1 MEQVRE
7 NKMGTMPINK
17 LLISMAL
24 PMVISMLVQAMY
36 NIVDSIFVSR
46 LSENALTAVSMAF
59 PMQSLMFSVAAGI
72 GVGMNALL
80 SRSLGQKNF
89 KAANKAAMNGM
100 FLEAI
105 GAFLFILVGIFLVEP
120 FFRIQTD
127 NPEIIDLGIS
137 YTRLCMVLCFG
148 IYGQFT
154 FERILQSTG
163 RTFYTMITQLVGAI
177 INIILDPIMIFGLL
191 GFPKLGVAGAA
202 LATVIGQIFAAAL
215 AFILNKKK
223 NPDVQLEFKGFRPE
237 NHYIKTIL
245 AVGIPSIIMA
255 SVGSVMT
262 FGMNLIL
269 GVYLAS
275 STAVAVFGVYFK
287 LNSFIFMPVFG
298 LNNGMV
304 PIVSYNYGA
313 RNRKRLMDTIKFSII
328 YAVALMLIGLALFQ
342 FIPDKLLA
350 LFNASEDM
358 LAIGVPAL
366 RIISLSFS
374 FAGVCI
380 IIVSTF
386 QALGH
391 GFFSMFVS
399 IARQLVVLLPSAF
412 ILAAVG
418 GLQATWWSFPIAEI
432 ASLTLSLVFFKHLYD
447 KIIKPLDEPE
457 KAE

>member
-1 MEQVRE
+1 
-7 NKMGTMPINK
+7 MGTMPINK

>member
-1 MEQVRE
+1 
-7 NKMGTMPINK
+7 MGTMPINK

-163 RTFYTMITQLVGAI
+163 RTFYTMITQLVGAV

>member
-1 MEQVRE
+1 MEQARE

-59 PMQSLMFSVAAGI
+59 PMQSLMFSVASGI

-105 GAFLFILVGIFLVEP
+105 GCVIFILVGIFLVGP

-127 NPEIIDLGIS
+127 NQEIIDMGIS
-137 YTRLCMVLCFG
+137 YTRLCMLLCFG

-163 RTFYTMITQLVGAI
+163 RTFYTMITQLVGAV

-223 NPDVQLEFKGFRPE
+223 NPDVELQFKGFKPE
-237 NHYIKTIL
+237 SHYIKTIL
-245 AVGIPSIIMA
+245 AVGVPSIIMA

-269 GVYLAS
+269 GVFLGS

-313 RNRKRLMDTIKFSII
+313 RNRKRLMDTIKFS
-328 YAVALMLIGLALFQ
+328 LC
-342 FIPDKLLA
+342 
-350 LFNASEDM
+350 S
-358 LAIGVPAL
+358 
-366 RIISLSFS
+366 
-374 FAGVCI
+374 
-380 IIVSTF
+380 
-386 QALGH
+386 
-391 GFFSMFVS
+391 
-399 IARQLVVLLPSAF
+399 
-412 ILAAVG
+412 
-418 GLQATWWSFPIAEI
+418 
-432 ASLTLSLVFFKHLYD
+432 
-447 KIIKPLDEPE
+447 
-457 KAE
+457 

>member
-1 MEQVRE
+1 
-7 NKMGTMPINK
+7 MGTMPINK

-163 RTFYTMITQLVGAI
+163 RTFYTMITQLVGAV

-202 LATVIGQIFAAAL
+202 LATVIGQIFAAAI

>member
-59 PMQSLMFSVAAGI
+59 PMQSLMFSVASGI

-163 RTFYTMITQLVGAI
+163 RTFYTMITQLVGAV

-202 LATVIGQIFAAAL
+202 LATVIGQIFAAAI

>member
-1 MEQVRE
+1 
-7 NKMGTMPINK
+7 MGTMPINK

-59 PMQSLMFSVAAGI
+59 PMQSLMFSVASGI

-105 GAFLFILVGIFLVEP
+105 GCVIFILVGIFLVGP

-127 NPEIIDLGIS
+127 NQEIIDMGIS
-137 YTRLCMVLCFG
+137 YTRLCMLLCFG

-163 RTFYTMITQLVGAI
+163 RTFYTMITQLVGAV

-223 NPDVQLEFKGFRPE
+223 NPDVELQFKGFKPE
-237 NHYIKTIL
+237 SHYIKTIL
-245 AVGIPSIIMA
+245 AVGVPSIIMA

-269 GVYLAS
+269 GVFLGS

-342 FIPDKLLA
+342 IIPDKLLT

-358 LAIGVPAL
+358 LKIGIPAL

-412 ILAAVG
+412 ILAAIG
-418 GLQATWWSFPIAEI
+418 GLGATWWSFPIAEI
-432 ASLTLSLVFFKHLYD
+432 ASLALSLTFFRHLYA

-457 KAE
+457 KVE

>member
-1 MEQVRE
+1 
-7 NKMGTMPINK
+7 
-17 LLISMAL
+17 MAL

-163 RTFYTMITQLVGAI
+163 RTFYTMITQLVGAV